1 MQLTLSPDIERE
13 ALEEIRSRKRDES
26 TPPLLL
32 ECLKVAAKL
41 FVHWSPKRFT
51 LGLVEAFTK
60 HVEARNDRIAN
71 HLRWFHPATAE
82 LRDKVATSGL
92 PASEEL
98 RVALDGLIRQ
108 IDESVASL
116 LSLVEL
122 LDAGTRCGRA
132 VHRSIRL
139 LLEVKAN
146 AVDMKRAG
154 RLVDAPDEVTL
165 RIEGATVRMIQ
176 HHGRVLVGSAP
187 SPDPRLLQL
196 AEQAL
201 AQRELELRSDHR
213 RELERV

>member
-26 TPPLLL
+26 APPLLL
-32 ECLKVAAKL
+32 ECLKVAARL

-82 LRDKVATSGL
+82 LREKVANSGL
-92 PASEEL
+92 PAGEEL
-98 RVALDGLIRQ
+98 RVALDGLILQ
-108 IDESVASL
+108 IDASVLSL
-116 LSLVEL
+116 LSLVEV
-122 LDAGTRCGRA
+122 LDAGTRFGRA

-139 LLEVKAN
+139 LLEVKGSAIE
-146 AVDMKRAG
+146 MKRIG

-165 RIEGATVRMIQ
+165 RIEEATARMIE
-176 HHGRVLVGSAP
+176 HHGRLLVGSAP
-187 SPDPRLLQL
+187 QADPRLLQL

-201 AQRELELRSDHR
+201 AKQQPTNSAVNLREI
-213 RELERV
+213 ERV